1 MLRIYI
7 IGLAVLLIAIIAN
20 GIIVK
25 IGIKSWYDFIELL
38 TSQGMEALKKASF
51 IDYIWLFIGYP
62 LVLGF
67 GYWIGDRVHHLILG

>member
-7 IGLAVLLIAIIAN
+7 IGLAILLIAIIVN
-20 GIIVK
+20 GIVVK

-38 TSQGMEALKKASF
+38 ASQGIEALKKVST

-67 GYWIGDRVHHLILG
+67 GYWIGDRVHYLILG